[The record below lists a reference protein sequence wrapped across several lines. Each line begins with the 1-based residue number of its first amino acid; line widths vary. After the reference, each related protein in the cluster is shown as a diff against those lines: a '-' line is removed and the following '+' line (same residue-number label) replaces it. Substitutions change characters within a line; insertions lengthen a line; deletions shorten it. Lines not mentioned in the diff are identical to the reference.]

1 MTRAFTIIPKIDIIS
16 DISSSEELLRCKVTQ
31 VRYTKYYLVC
41 RMDRDEDLI

>member
-16 DISSSEELLRCKVTQ
+16 DISSSEELLRCKVT

-41 RMDRDEDLI
+41 KMGRDEDLI